1 VDPDLEAGV
10 KVLYVGEMRVRR
22 AGEDGGWRHGVFIEA
37 TPDELEQ
44 LAPHFEVLARRP
56 VVIHVDK
63 DAELAA
69 IDAEED

>member
-1 VDPDLEAGV
+1 M
-10 KVLYVGEMRVRR
+10 KVLYIGEMRVRR

-37 TPDELEQ
+37 ALEELER
-44 LAPHFEVLARRP
+44 LAPHFAVLAGRP

-69 IDAEED
+69 IDSVEDE

>member
-1 VDPDLEAGV
+1 V
-10 KVLYVGEMRVRR
+10 KILYVGQMRVRQSLD
-22 AGEDGGWRHGVFIEA
+22 DGAWRHGVFIEA
-37 TPDELEQ
+37 TPEELEH
-44 LAPHFEVLARRP
+44 LAPHFEVLAGRP